1 MWQHKHD
8 RIYKKHFAEKILK
21 KKSHQLQ
28 KLSEKIQT
36 TVLNFKNICENL
48 FHGILTTLAE
58 VMVHTHYIAKRIRT
72 TATKQEIGLTAAM
85 DGFDLSR
92 GPGCVTSAPKIIT
105 GSWNILDGLNVNY
118 RLYIIWVSNNFI

>member
-1 MWQHKHD
+1 MTGYTKNTLQ
-8 RIYKKHFAEKILK
+8 KKYWK
-21 KKSHQLQ
+21 KKPSIT
-28 KLSEKIQT
+28 KI
-36 TVLNFKNICENL
+36 VRKNPNNSLLNFKNICENL

-92 GPGCVTSAPKIIT
+92 GPGCVTSAPRIIT